1 MGEWVQ
7 PTAGRSSVLLRRMVE
22 REGIVA
28 GLVVSTG
35 ICLQSGEW
43 ATLPI
48 ARDISG
54 VSLVAVDR
62 NFEHARGFLAGCPV
76 AYGSSW
82 LWRRLGGVVGL
93 SGSGFLSFS
102 CRRGFRGNAIWRGV

>member
-1 MGEWVQ
+1 MGEWLQ

-35 ICLQSGEW
+35 ICLQSGEC

-54 VSLVAVDR
+54 VSLVAVER
-62 NFEHARGFLAGCPV
+62 HFEHARGFLAGCSV
-76 AYGSSW
+76 AHSPSW

-93 SGSGFLSFS
+93 PGSGFLSS
-102 CRRGFRGNAIWRGV
+102 LCRRGFRGNAIWRGV